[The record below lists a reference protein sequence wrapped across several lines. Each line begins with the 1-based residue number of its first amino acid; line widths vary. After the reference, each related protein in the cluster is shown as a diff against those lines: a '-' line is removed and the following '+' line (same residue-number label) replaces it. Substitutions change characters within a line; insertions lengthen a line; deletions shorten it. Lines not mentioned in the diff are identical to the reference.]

1 MKRIAL
7 LTGIFVLALS
17 SVTFAATPV
26 PEEGSIASVQIEGEI
41 ETVVPP
47 ELGSI
52 VGTYDRRI
60 YLTRGCCSHHKGVCG
75 CENGR
80 VKCCDGRFSPS
91 CKC

>member
-17 SVTFAATPV
+17 SAAFAATPV

-41 ETVVPP
+41 GQVTPP

-80 VKCCDGRFSPS
+80 TKCCDGTFSPS
-91 CKC
+91 CRC